1 MEEKAN
7 IFVICAPRISGI
19 LHQEIKDLGF
29 SNTTE
34 HRLGVQLYGTLT
46 DCMYLNLQLRTANKV
61 LWQIDEFYAA
71 TPDQLYNKATKL
83 PWEDEIDID
92 GYFNI
97 DSYVKNDTITDTRFA
112 NLKLKDAIVDRF
124 TKKAGKR
131 PNSGPIKDEIRI
143 YMHWRET
150 ECILYYDTS
159 GGVIAK
165 HGYRKIPGKAPMLES
180 LAAAVIL
187 ASNWDMKANFINPM
201 CGSGTLA
208 IEAALLATNTAP
220 GLFRTNFGFMHLASY
235 QKEKWESMVDEAKK
249 NVKTTS
255 TYISASDNSEDAIK
269 ISKANAREAGMEK
282 YIDFEVSDFK
292 YIDIPDEEGVI
303 ILNPEYGDRLGEVE
317 ELRHDYKAIGDF
329 FKQKCQG
336 YFGYI
341 FTGNRE
347 LAKVIGLRT
356 KRKIEFYNG
365 QIDCRLLEYEL
376 YGGSRNLKID

>member
-1 MEEKAN
+1 MDKKAN
-7 IFVICAPRISGI
+7 IFVICAPEISSI
-19 LHQEIKDLGF
+19 LHDEIKALGF

-34 HRLGVQLYGTLT
+34 HRLGVQLSGTFADT
-46 DCMYLNLQLRTANKV
+46 MFLNLHLRTANKV
-61 LWQIDEFYAA
+61 LWEVGKFYAA
-71 TPDQLYNKATKL
+71 TPDQMYQKATTL

-97 DSYVKNDTITDTRFA
+97 DSYVKNDTISDSRYA

-124 TKKAGKR
+124 ARKKGRR
-131 PNSGPIKDEIRI
+131 PNSGPEKDKVRI
-143 YMHWRET
+143 YMHWKDT
-150 ECILYYDTS
+150 DCILYYDTS

-187 ASNWDMKANFINPM
+187 ESAWDKRSNFINPM

-220 GLFRTNFGFMHLASY
+220 GLFRTNFGFMHLASFD
-235 QKEKWESMVDEAKK
+235 QEKWQALVNEAKNSITESEAK
-249 NVKTTS
+249 IYAS
-255 TYISASDNSEDAIK
+255 DISAEAIE
-269 ISKANAREAGMEK
+269 ISQTNARAAGMEK
-282 YIDFEVSDFK
+282 HISFETRDFRNIVV
-292 YIDIPDEEGVI
+292 PEEPGVV
-303 ILNPEYGDRLGEVE
+303 ILNPAYGERLGEVE
-317 ELRHDYKAIGDF
+317 DLRVTYREIGDF
-329 FKQKCQG
+329 FKQKCKG

-347 LAKVIGLRT
+347 LAKVVGLRT
-356 KRKIEFYNG
+356 KRKIEFLNA

-376 YGGSRNLKID
+376 YSGSRE